1 MKILDYLIKQAKQKT
16 TNTRYESKAARDAFY
31 QNQTWRNKRKAILK
45 RDNNECQVAK
55 SMGGVDKDKL
65 IVHHIKPLEYFPELS
80 MDDSNLITVSHTN
93 HNIIHGLTLAKFD
106 DEWW

>member
-1 MKILDYLIKQAKQKT
+1 MLMLDELISKARLKT
-16 TNTRYESKAARDAFY
+16 NNTRYESKAARDAFY

-45 RDNNECQVAK
+45 RDNNECQVSK
-55 SMGGVDKDKL
+55 SMGQVSTDKL
-65 IVHHIKPLEYFPELS
+65 IVHHIKPLEYFPELA

-93 HNIIHGLTLAKFD
+93 HNIIHGLTSAKFK

>member
-1 MKILDYLIKQAKQKT
+1 MLLDELIQQAKLKT
-16 TNTRYESKAARDAFY
+16 NNNMYENKEARNKFY
-31 QNQTWRNKRKAILK
+31 QCQAWRNKRKAILK
-45 RDNNECQVAK
+45 RDNNECQVTK
-55 SMGGVDKDKL
+55 SIGQVSTDKL

-93 HNIIHGLTLAKFD
+93 HNIIHGLKVAKFN

>member
-1 MKILDYLIKQAKQKT
+1 MLLDELIQQAKLKT
-16 TNTRYESKAARDAFY
+16 NNNIYENKEARNKFY
-31 QNQTWRNKRKAILK
+31 QCQAWRNKRKEILN
-45 RDNNECQVAK
+45 RDNNECQVTK
-55 SMGGVDKDKL
+55 SIGQVSTDKL

-93 HNIIHGLTLAKFD
+93 HNIIHGLTLAKFN

>member
-1 MKILDYLIKQAKQKT
+1 MLNDLIEKAKLR
-16 TNTRYESKAARDAFY
+16 TNNDVYADRLARNNFY
-31 QNQTWRNKRKAILK
+31 QSQTWRNKRKAILK
-45 RDNNECQVAK
+45 RDNNECQVTK
-55 SMGGVDKDKL
+55 SIGQVSTDKL

-93 HNIIHGLTLAKFD
+93 HNIIHGLKVAKFN